1 VPQCWPAA
9 DPMSLVPYHPKHRR
23 MWMVPR
29 NKRDIPA
36 WKIAQLLSIF
46 QQMAGQRQW
55 SGNSQLQVM
64 FRRELERLGLKRPGR
79 QRDENPGGD
88 RTYAKQ
94 LECLGLV
101 FKRPNKSYGLTL
113 AGQAIVD
120 GTPPLRILQTQLLR
134 HQYPSAYGFSQN
146 IWVDPAVR
154 VKPFIFILELLRR
167 PDIQNL
173 SDEELII
180 PVVYGHNH
188 DCLELCAQKIIALR
202 GGRELRTLIDNPAQD
217 LYTVKAKSQTVD
229 KRLEDAWEIAN
240 TFSCYA
246 SSTNLVLVDGSERR
260 QRIYFNP
267 AVESLFVQEAANR
280 DVFLPQPENQES
292 FQRAYGRWSAGR
304 DSRADAEL
312 VPATLDLEMGC
323 ITAQLRDYCETH
335 ADSQFPESFLNHLIA
350 DYGYTAVKVQQ
361 AAGQML
367 PRVRTIF
374 DERFIEL
381 STCRGDNRVARL
393 FEEAICAIFRD
404 RLHFTAEH
412 TGVRSRE
419 GVGGYADI
427 FIRAIDQRYCAI
439 LDAKSYSRYD
449 LPAQDIR
456 AMIHDYVP
464 SYRELLPAGEV
475 AELEFS
481 GYVAGGLSPSIPD
494 RLRDISGP
502 TGIPCTAMSARKLL
516 ELASQYPAPADQP
529 AVRRLLAQGGVV
541 A

>member
-1 VPQCWPAA
+1 
-9 DPMSLVPYHPKHRR
+9 MSLVPHNPRFRR
-23 MWMVPR
+23 LWMVPR

-36 WKIAQLLSIF
+36 WKISQLLSIF

-55 SGNSQLQVM
+55 SGNLRLQEM

-79 QRDENPGGD
+79 QRDGNPGGD

-101 FKRPNKSYGLTL
+101 FKRPVGTYGLTL

-120 GTPPLRILQTQLLR
+120 GAPPLRILQTQLLR
-134 HQYPSAYGFSQN
+134 HQYPSAYGYSQN
-146 IWVDPAVR
+146 IWINPAVR

-167 PDIQNL
+167 PEIRNL
-173 SDEELII
+173 TDEELII

-188 DCLELCAQKIIALR
+188 DCLDLCVQKILALR
-202 GGRELRTLIDNPAQD
+202 GGQALRTLIDSPAPD
-217 LYTVKAKSQTVD
+217 LHTRKCQSRNVD
-229 KRLEDAWEIAN
+229 ERLADVRNIAN

-246 SSTNLVLVDGSERR
+246 SSTNLVIVDDSERL
-260 QRIYFNP
+260 QRISFNP
-267 AVESLFVQEAANR
+267 AVEELFAQELANR
-280 DVFLPQPENQES
+280 DTYLPQPENQES

-312 VPATLDLEMGC
+312 TPATLDLEMGC
-323 ITAQLRDYCETH
+323 ITAQLREYCESH
-335 ADSQFPESFLNHLIA
+335 ADGQFPESLLTHLVT
-350 DYGYTAVKVQQ
+350 DYGYAVEKVRQ
-361 AAGQML
+361 AAGQLL

-381 STCRGDNRVARL
+381 STCRGDNRAARL

-404 RLHFTAEH
+404 RLHFNAEH
-412 TGVRSRE
+412 TGARPRG

-427 FIRAIDQRYCAI
+427 FLRALDPGYCAI

-456 AMIHDYVP
+456 AMGDYAA
-464 SYRELLPAGEV
+464 SFRELLPPGET
-475 AELEFS
+475 ATLEYS
-481 GYVAGGLSPSIPD
+481 GYVAGGLSPAIPD
-494 RLRDISGP
+494 RLKDVSTL
-502 TGIPCTAMSARKLL
+502 TGIPCMAVSARKLL
-516 ELASQYPAPADQP
+516 DLADKYPAPADQP
-529 AVRRLLAQGGVV
+529 AVRRLLAQGGLVP
-541 A
+541 